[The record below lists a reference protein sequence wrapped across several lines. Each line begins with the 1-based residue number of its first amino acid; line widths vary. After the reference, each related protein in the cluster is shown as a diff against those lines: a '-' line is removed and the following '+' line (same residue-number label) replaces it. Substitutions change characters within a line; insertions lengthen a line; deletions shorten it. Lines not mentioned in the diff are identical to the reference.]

1 MNSTASTRYLELLEN
16 KLEYLIR
23 LKAAPDTDE
32 KKITRLETEIDTLY
46 NFYQQSEE
54 LTELQDEDSIEYHVF
69 IRRNSTFLKLLHQ
82 DILFKILNLKIRL
95 DAAIYTKT
103 ARDEIS
109 QELQQQT
116 TIFLNFINNLPTLY
130 EGYSRKS

>member
-1 MNSTASTRYLELLEN
+1 MDSTASTRYLELLEN

-32 KKITRLETEIDTLY
+32 KKISRLETEIDTLY

-54 LTELQDEDSIEYHVF
+54 LTELQDKDSIQQHYYISRSSIF
-69 IRRNSTFLKLLHQ
+69 FTLLRHT
-82 DILFKILNLKIRL
+82 LLNKILDLQIYT

-109 QELQQQT
+109 HELLQQT
-116 TIFLNFINNLPTLY
+116 NIFLTFLNNLPTLY
-130 EGYSRKS
+130 EGASRKN

>member
-1 MNSTASTRYLELLEN
+1 MDSTASTRYLELLEN

-54 LTELQDEDSIEYHVF
+54 LTELQDEDSIQHYYYISRSSIFFTLLRH
-69 IRRNSTFLKLLHQ
+69 TLLK
-82 DILFKILNLKIRL
+82 KILDLRL
-95 DAAIYTKT
+95 NTWYAIYTKKS
-103 ARDEIS
+103 RDEICL
-109 QELQQQT
+109 ELDRET
-116 TIFLNFINNLPTLY
+116 NNFLNFLNNLPTLY
-130 EGYSRKS
+130 EGASRKN